1 MKTAGLFI
9 TWNSAPFLADS
20 IGRLRSVAPSVPVIV
35 VDNGSTDGTPALIR
49 ENWPEVRLIE
59 PTHNTG
65 FAGGNNI
72 GLKAA
77 LEADFEAVFL
87 LNADII
93 VEEDFITPC
102 VARLVADPGI
112 GIIGPT
118 VLEAHPAGVIQ
129 CEGGQIIPHT
139 LNFDY
144 HRIGQP
150 FERSDELAPVSY
162 VLGAAMLI
170 RTDVIRRIG
179 YLDEEFYPA
188 YVEEADFCYRA
199 AQAGFRSVVHRG
211 SAIRHIGA
219 QSSGGKQ
226 RAFNRLSRQRFYFGI
241 KHLGPFAFLIG
252 SIAVVARVF
261 YWKCRAHLTK
271 SD

>member
-1 MKTAGLFI
+1 MRTACLFV
-9 TWNSAPFLADS
+9 TWNSATLLEDS
-20 IGRLRSVAPSVPVIV
+20 IGRLQSLLPDLAIIV
-35 VDNGSTDGTPALIR
+35 VDNGSTDGSVALIR
-49 ENWPEVRLIE
+49 ELWPRVELI
-59 PTHNTG
+59 PLAHNTG

-102 VARLVADPGI
+102 VARLAADPGI

-139 LNFDY
+139 LNLDY

-261 YWKCRAHLTK
+261 FWKCRAHLTK